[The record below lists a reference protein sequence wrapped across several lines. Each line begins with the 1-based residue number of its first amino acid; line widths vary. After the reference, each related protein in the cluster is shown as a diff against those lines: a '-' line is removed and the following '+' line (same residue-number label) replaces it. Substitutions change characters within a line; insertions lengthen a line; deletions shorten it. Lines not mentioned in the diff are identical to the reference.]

1 MQTSIKEIIYML
13 KLTKEMLQK
22 THQGLLKEDRALL
35 NNVLKLENDVNKYEK
50 KITGVLI
57 ELSKQGEKDKMTN
70 TLFQIIRDIERIG
83 DHCEDLV
90 QRIEIKID
98 EGLTF
103 SEIAQN
109 ELNQLFDAVTDVITE
124 TVNVCEKND
133 KTLFKKI
140 KADKKEVDSN
150 VKLYITHHFDRLKK
164 GICDPRSGMIFSDLV
179 GILGGIAKHCLFV
192 AENWL

>member
-1 MQTSIKEIIYML
+1 MQTLSNEIIAML

-22 THQGLLKEDRALL
+22 THDGLLKKDKDLL
-35 NNVLKLENDVNKYEK
+35 NNVLKLENNVNDYEK
-50 KITGVLI
+50 KITEILI
-57 ELSKQGEKDKMTN
+57 ELSKQGEKDKTAN

-109 ELNQLFDAVTDVITE
+109 ELNQLFNAAIDVITE
-124 TVNVCEKND
+124 TINLCEKND
-133 KTLFKKI
+133 KTLLKKI
-140 KADKKEVDSN
+140 KAGKKEIDSN
-150 VKLYITHHFDRLKK
+150 VVLYITHHFDRLKQ

-179 GILGGIAKHCLFV
+179 GILGGIAKHSLFV
-192 AENWL
+192 AENWE

>member
-1 MQTSIKEIIYML
+1 MQTLQNEIIAML
-13 KLTKEMLQK
+13 KLTKEMLQN
-22 THQGLLKEDRALL
+22 THEGLQKDNKDLL
-35 NNVLKLENDVNKYEK
+35 NNVLKTENTVNDYEK
-50 KITGVLI
+50 KITGELI
-57 ELSKQGEKDKMTN
+57 ELSKHSEKDKRAK

-109 ELNQLFDAVTDVITE
+109 ELNQLFNAVTDIIIE
-124 TVNVCEKND
+124 AINVCEKND
-133 KTLFKKI
+133 KTLLKKI
-140 KADKKEVDSN
+140 KEEKKEIDSN
-150 VKLYITHHFDRLKK
+150 VKLYISHHFDRLKK

-179 GILGGIAKHCLFV
+179 GILGGIAKHSLFV
-192 AENWL
+192 SESWI